1 MLSTISLVFIYLIT
15 GSLYFVTT
23 FIQSSL
29 TTTLALWSLFLWVC
43 FEIMSLLWEFV
54 SFCCTTH
61 CCSVT
66 KSCLTLWDPMD
77 CSTPGSPVLH
87 YLQEFVQTHVHWV
100 GVAIQWSHPLSPL
113 LLCLQSNP
121 ASGSSVALPVCIRYP
136 KYWSFSFSFSI
147 SPSNEYSGLIS
158 FRTGWFDFAVQG
170 SLKSLLLH
178 HNLIY
183 HKLHVLKVYYWAHFW
198 HRYPWNHPH
207 NQDGAFIH
215 CPQRLPQILC
225 NPSSCPSLPSIPVP
239 WQTLLCFLTL

>member
-43 FEIMSLLWEFV
+43 FEIMSLLWEFI

-77 CSTPGSPVLH
+77 CSTPGSPLLH
-87 YLQEFVQTHVHWV
+87 YLQEFIQTHVHWV

-147 SPSNEYSGLIS
+147 SPSNEHSGLIS
-158 FRTGWFDFAVQG
+158 FRTDVFDLLAVQG
-170 SLKSLLLH
+170 TLKSSQHLSISSSALNCL
-178 HNLIY
+178 Y
-183 HKLHVLKVYYWAHFW
+183 AVLSRSVMSDSL
-198 HRYPWNHPH
+198 RPH
-207 NQDGAFIH
+207 GLQPA
-215 CPQRLPQILC
+215 R
-225 NPSSCPSLPSIPVP
+225 
-239 WQTLLCFLTL
+239 LLCP